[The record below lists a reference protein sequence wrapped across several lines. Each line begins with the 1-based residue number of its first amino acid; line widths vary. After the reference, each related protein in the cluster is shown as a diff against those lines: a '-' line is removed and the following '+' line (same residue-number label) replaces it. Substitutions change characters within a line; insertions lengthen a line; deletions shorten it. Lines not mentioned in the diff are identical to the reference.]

1 MSAGTKRARSRCDE
15 AGINKEANMK
25 LKLIGLALAATFATA
40 GFAYADSVTV
50 QSGGTTSGV
59 VVKERTHPGVVV
71 HEHATVGAGIDC
83 SKKKVTHKNELTGT
97 KVTKTTK
104 NCD

>member
-1 MSAGTKRARSRCDE
+1 MN
-15 AGINKEANMK
+15 IK
-25 LKLIGLALAATFATA
+25 LMGFALAATVATA

-50 QSGGTTSGV
+50 QSGGASSGV

-71 HEHATVGAGIDC
+71 HERATVGAGVDC

-97 KVTKTTK
+97 KVTKTTT

>member
-1 MSAGTKRARSRCDE
+1 
-15 AGINKEANMK
+15 MK
-25 LKLIGLALAATFATA
+25 LRLIGLAVAATVATA

-50 QSGGTTSGV
+50 QSGSTTGGV
-59 VVKERTHPGVVV
+59 VVKERTHPDVTV
-71 HEHATVGAGIDC
+71 HERATVGAGVDC
-83 SKKKVTHKNELTGT
+83 SKKKVTHENNLTGT